1 MPSLRGT
8 LATIADSSAAGS
20 RLAEKLERRTGF
32 TVTSVIVAG
41 LAIGA
46 YLLARRI
53 GNPAMYLLAYVL
65 MAVIAA
71 ALVLARR
78 RLAVEADRSDLPR
91 RIREGR
97 SVEVE
102 LVLTARRRVTTIV
115 LEEELPPALGAS
127 VRLPVPVLPATGSVS
142 HTYSTTPKLRGVYQV
157 GPLVATWSDPFGFTK
172 RRAVLAEPVEI
183 IVHPTTELV
192 HDRVLSRAWED
203 PPIRPPVS
211 KPWPTGFE
219 FYGMRDYEVGDD
231 PRTIVWRAT
240 ARSLDLESGQGRY
253 LVRVAEQGITDRVS
267 VLIDNDEEWHSP
279 GEPSETFE
287 TAVRVV
293 SSIGAK
299 HLKDGFSLTVDSNE
313 EVLVDS
319 IRGGQARIA
328 LLDQMA
334 RLQPGKTT
342 LGDALDR
349 LLLNPARDT
358 HLVVVTPY
366 IDRDAATRLR
376 LLIDRGVS
384 VLLALVLWDGSE
396 PDSLHRAGSLGCNV
410 VEVTAGASL
419 QATFSRVLSAGGR
432 R

>member
-1 MPSLRGT
+1 MRPLKGT
-8 LATIADSSAAGS
+8 LASIAETSAVGS
-20 RLAEKLERRTGF
+20 RLAETLERKTGF
-32 TVTSVIVAG
+32 TVTSFVVAA
-41 LAIGA
+41 LALGA

-97 SVEVE
+97 AVDVE
-102 LVLTARRRVTTIV
+102 LRLHARRRVSTIV
-115 LEEELPPALGAS
+115 LEEELPPALGTSAR
-127 VRLPVPVLPATGSVS
+127 VPVPMLVAGGTVS
-142 HTYSTTPKLRGVYQV
+142 HLYTTTPKLRGVYNV

-219 FYGMRDYEVGDD
+219 FYGMRDYEPGDD

-240 ARSLDLESGQGRY
+240 ARTLDAEGQGRY

-267 VLIDNDEEWHSP
+267 VLIDNDSEWQSP
-279 GEPSETFE
+279 GAPSETFE

-293 SSIGAK
+293 ASVGAK

-313 EVLVDS
+313 RTLVKS

-328 LLDQMA
+328 LLDELA
-334 RLQPGKTT
+334 RLQPAKVT
-342 LGDALDR
+342 LGEALDR
-349 LLLNPARDT
+349 VLLNPSRDT

-376 LLIDRGVS
+376 LLLDRGVS
-384 VLLALVLWDGSE
+384 ILLALVLWEASE

-419 QATFSRVLSAGGR
+419 QATFSRILSAGGR